1 MSTKTLARI
10 GRQTPVMAGRLPA
23 KDLAIITSIVGEFVN
38 RSRQSIEDWRM
49 AIDAADHY
57 DNPRWQPLQ
66 DLYEYLRPDA
76 HLGSQIDIRK
86 GSVTAS
92 RFFIRDGKTNKEDK
106 DKTKLLKKKWF
117 KNLLKD
123 LSDNIFLGYSYV
135 QIQELGKHGR
145 YFLIPRRNVVVQK
158 DLMLFQTWGTDGVN
172 LNDPAFQGTII
183 SIKNQYRFGI
193 MNDIVPD
200 LIWKKN
206 ARQAWAEFSEKFGIP
221 LVTVTTN
228 KTDKKE
234 LDRIEAM
241 ATALSQAGTAILPE
255 GSTLKIDENG
265 TKGDPYKTFLE
276 QVKYCDEQISKRIL
290 GGTMVSDNG
299 SSRSQSEVHE
309 RTKDDIIGEDDKSDI
324 EFVINDQLMPLLI
337 ASGIGLS
344 EGDEFVFDRTQE
356 LTLSEL
362 WKIVNEAL
370 EHYDIEEDWVGET
383 FSIPIKAKKEKTGSP
398 APPAPPAKQKP
409 NSFFD

>member
-1 MSTKTLARI
+1 
-10 GRQTPVMAGRLPA
+10 MAGAGHLP
-23 KDLAIITSIVGEFVN
+23 KNDMAIISRIVGEFTN
-38 RSRQSIEDWRM
+38 RSRQNIQDWRM
-49 AIDAADHY
+49 ALDAADHH

-92 RFFIRDGKTNKEDK
+92 RFFVREATTGKESK
-106 DKTKLLKKKWF
+106 DKTMLLKKKWF
-117 KNLLKD
+117 KNLMKD
-123 LSDNIFLGYSYV
+123 LLDSIFLGFTYL
-135 QIQELGKHGR
+135 QIQELGTHGK
-145 YFLIPRRNVVVQK
+145 YFLIPRRNTIPQK
-158 DLMLFQTWGTDGVN
+158 DLLLFQTWGTDGVD
-172 LNDPAFQGTII
+172 LNDPAFRGTII

-193 MNDIVPD
+193 MNDIVQD

-221 LVTVTTN
+221 LINVTTN

-234 LDRIEAM
+234 LDRIESM
-241 ATALSQAGTAILPE
+241 ARALAQASVAILPE
-255 GSTLKIDENG
+255 GSTLKIDESG

-276 QVKYCDEQISKRIL
+276 QVKYCDGQISKRIL
-290 GGTMVSDNG
+290 GGTMVSDDG

-309 RTKDDIIGEDDKSDI
+309 RTKDDILGEDDKSDI

-337 ASGIGLS
+337 ASGIGLA
-344 EGDEFVFDRTQE
+344 EGDEFVFDRTQK
-356 LTLSEL
+356 LTLDQL

-370 EHYDIEEDWVGET
+370 DHYEIEDEWVSET
-383 FSIPIKAKKEKTGSP
+383 FSIPIKARKAKSSGE
-398 APPAPPAKQKP
+398 PAKGP
-409 NSFFD
+409 AGFFD